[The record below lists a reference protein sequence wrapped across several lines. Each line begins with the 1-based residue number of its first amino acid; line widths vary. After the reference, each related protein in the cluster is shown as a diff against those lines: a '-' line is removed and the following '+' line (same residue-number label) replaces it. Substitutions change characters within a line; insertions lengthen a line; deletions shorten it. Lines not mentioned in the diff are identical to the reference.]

1 MKDEIEKFIT
11 DLFSI
16 DEHESFEFKTL
27 YGFTF
32 AFKRTVF
39 EVNGMISSEELS
51 PAGII
56 FEENDEIYFA
66 PLDETIKIEAIVKEF
81 VEKCLK

>member
-1 MKDEIEKFIT
+1 MKSEIENFIT
-11 DLFSI
+11 DLFQM
-16 DEHESFEFKTL
+16 DRHDSFEFKTL

-32 AFKRTVF
+32 VFKRTIF
-39 EVNGMISSEELS
+39 EVNGNISSEELS

-66 PLDETIKIEAIVKEF
+66 LLDETIKIETIVEEF
-81 VEKCLK
+81 VKDCLK

>member
-1 MKDEIEKFIT
+1 MKYDVEKFIT
-11 DLFSI
+11 DLFKI
-16 DEHESFEFKTL
+16 DKHENFEFKTL

-32 AFKRTVF
+32 VFKRTIFVM
-39 EVNGMISSEELS
+39 NGNISSAELS

-81 VEKCLK
+81 VDNCLR